1 LLGSQADAQATLPS
15 IRNRDSTVTAIPHL
29 AAKGYVAWEQSSVT
43 CITNEFE
50 RYLDCETATL
60 RILVSKPPSM
70 RRPEHRDRG
79 HSTVPV

>member
-15 IRNRDSTVTAIPHL
+15 IRNRNSTVTGIPQL

-50 RYLDCETATL
+50 RYLDVNRNFAHTCFKTAFHE
-60 RILVSKPPSM
+60 KA
-70 RRPEHRDRG
+70 G
-79 HSTVPV
+79 A